1 MYIQNGIL
9 FTHKGE
15 QSSSIQ
21 KKKRPCSEW
30 QVSHIVPL
38 IQNAHVCL
46 YVGRLESRLGMI
58 CGWKGKEPLG

>member
-1 MYIQNGIL
+1 MLFVMNRTRVLLIQ
-9 FTHKGE
+9 K
-15 QSSSIQ
+15 